1 MSFQVDGERREE
13 LAKIASTLRRKEG
26 KLKDKANQMERRLE
40 MSESTC
46 SRLLEENSEL
56 KTEIESLEGE
66 IVEVKGLK

>member
-1 MSFQVDGERREE
+1 MMFQVDWERQEE
-13 LAKIASTLRRKEG
+13 LAKIASTLQRKER

-66 IVEVKGLK
+66 IVEVLT